1 MSAPRTSVRPD
12 SSFHRE
18 GIEVP
23 HADPVT
29 FLAALAGEPR
39 GFWGRQDRW
48 VAWGGAFARIEA
60 PSGSKSRF
68 EEVRDE
74 ARRTLRRI
82 YTDWRSLPF
91 RERPRFF
98 GGFSFLDV
106 AGMDPIWAGFPSA
119 SFILPR
125 LILESRDGAVRLLVS
140 GVAPGGMRGRDPET
154 DRLAALALE
163 ALTSRSPALGRQGRA
178 GPGSA
183 EPRAASGAPLLEED
197 PAARERWRGS
207 VEAVLEAVGDGRVRK
222 AVLARVVDAAFHQ
235 PVDPLASLRFL
246 RAENP
251 RAHVYMIEPHPDRI
265 FLGAAPEILAELRR
279 GRFTATAVAG
289 SMPRGRTDEEDLEL
303 AQRLLDSAK
312 DRAEHDLTSEEMAE
326 VLAPRLE
333 DMQVEKEPR
342 VLSLARIQH
351 LETAISGRAKEG
363 EDILS
368 LVQALHP
375 TPAVCGSPR
384 EEARTLIRSTETFDR
399 GWYAGPVGWFDL
411 AGEGDFVPALRAAIG
426 AGRRWRLF
434 AGAGIVAGSNP
445 DEEWA
450 ETALKFEPALR
461 ALDFGAGE

>member
-1 MSAPRTSVRPD
+1 MLPPRTSTRPD

-23 HADPVT
+23 DADPAT
-29 FLAALAGEPR
+29 FLEALAGEPR
-39 GFWGRQDRW
+39 GFWGRRDRW

-60 PSGSKSRF
+60 SSSGSRTRF
-68 EEVRDE
+68 EEIRDE

-106 AGMDPIWAGFPSA
+106 AGADPIWGGFPSA

-125 LILESRDGAVRLLVS
+125 LILESRDGSVRLLVS

-154 DRLAALALE
+154 DRLASLALE
-163 ALTSRSPALGRQGRA
+163 ALTARSPSLGRQGRA
-178 GPGSA
+178 GTGTA

-197 PAARERWRGS
+197 PAARERWRKS
-207 VEAVLEAVGDGRVRK
+207 VEAVLQVVAEGRVRK
-222 AVLARVVDAAFHQ
+222 AVLARVVDAAFHE
-235 PVDPLASLRFL
+235 PVDALASLRFL

-251 RAHVYMIEPHPDRI
+251 RAHVYLIEPHPDRI
-265 FLGAAPEILAELRR
+265 FLGAAPEVLAELRR

-289 SMPRGRTDEEDLEL
+289 SMPRGSTDEEDLAL
-303 AQRLLDSAK
+303 AQRLLESAK

-351 LETAISGRAKEG
+351 LETAITGRAKEG

-384 EEARTLIRSTETFDR
+384 EEARTLIGSTETFDR
-399 GWYAGPVGWFDL
+399 GWYAGPV
-411 AGEGDFVPALRAAIG
+411 
-426 AGRRWRLF
+426 
-434 AGAGIVAGSNP
+434 
-445 DEEWA
+445 
-450 ETALKFEPALR
+450 
-461 ALDFGAGE
+461 

>member
-1 MSAPRTSVRPD
+1 VLQ
-12 SSFHRE
+12 
-18 GIEVP
+18 V
-23 HADPVT
+23 
-29 FLAALAGEPR
+29 
-39 GFWGRQDRW
+39 
-48 VAWGGAFARIEA
+48 VAE
-60 PSGSKSRF
+60 
-68 EEVRDE
+68 
-74 ARRTLRRI
+74 
-82 YTDWRSLPF
+82 
-91 RERPRFF
+91 
-98 GGFSFLDV
+98 
-106 AGMDPIWAGFPSA
+106 
-119 SFILPR
+119 
-125 LILESRDGAVRLLVS
+125 
-140 GVAPGGMRGRDPET
+140 
-154 DRLAALALE
+154 
-163 ALTSRSPALGRQGRA
+163 
-178 GPGSA
+178 
-183 EPRAASGAPLLEED
+183 
-197 PAARERWRGS
+197 
-207 VEAVLEAVGDGRVRK
+207 GRVRK
-222 AVLARVVDAAFHQ
+222 AVLARVVDAAFHK

-246 RAENP
+246 RTENP
-251 RAHVYMIEPHPDRI
+251 RAHVYLIEPHPDRV

-289 SMPRGRTDEEDLEL
+289 SMPRGGTDEEDLEL

-326 VLAPRLE
+326 ALAPRLE

-351 LETAISGRAKEG
+351 LETAITGRAKEG

-368 LVQALHP
+368 LVQAPHP

-384 EEARTLIRSTETFDR
+384 EEARTLIRSTESFDR

-434 AGAGIVAGSNP
+434 AGAGIVAGSSP

>member
-1 MSAPRTSVRPD
+1 M
-12 SSFHRE
+12 
-18 GIEVP
+18 
-23 HADPVT
+23 T
-29 FLAALAGEPR
+29 FLEALAGEAR

-48 VAWGGAFARIEA
+48 VAWGGELVRIEVFS
-60 PSGSKSRF
+60 PSSRSRF
-68 EEVRDE
+68 DEIRDE
-74 ARRTLRRI
+74 ARRSLRRI

-91 RERPRFF
+91 RERPRLF

-106 AGMDPIWAGFPSA
+106 AGTDPIWTGFPSA

-125 LILESRDGAVRLLVS
+125 VLLESRDGNVRLLVS

-154 DRLAALALE
+154 DRLANLALQ
-163 ALTSRSPALGRQGRA
+163 ALTSRGPSDRREGRA
-178 GPGSA
+178 GAGSS
-183 EPRAASGAPLLEED
+183 EPRAASGAPLLDDNPE
-197 PAARERWRGS
+197 ARERWKRS
-207 VEAVLEAVGDGRVRK
+207 VESVLQAVSEGRVRK
-222 AVLARVVDAAFHQ
+222 AVLARVVDATFNRS
-235 PVDPLASLRFL
+235 VDPLASLRFL

-251 RAHVYMIEPHPDRI
+251 RAHVYMVELHAGRP

-289 SMPRGRTDEEDLEL
+289 SMPRGGSDEEDLEL
-303 AQRLLDSAK
+303 ANRLLDSAK

-326 VLAPRLE
+326 VLGPRLE
-333 DMQVEKEPR
+333 DMHVEKEPR

-351 LETAISGRAKEG
+351 LETAISGRAREG

-384 EEARTLIRSTETFDR
+384 EEARALIRSTESFDR

-426 AGRRWRLF
+426 SGPKWRLF

-461 ALDFGAGE
+461 ALDFGAGV